1 MVVAMQKSFDF
12 DVAVHIL
19 STFTTRQYGDT
30 PMMKSFEEFQ
40 TFGKDG
46 FEAYV
51 ASSTAVTKGMQ
62 AIAQET
68 AEFSRKSLEKGT
80 AAFEKLSA
88 AKSVEKA
95 LEAQQAF
102 AKESYDAFVAQ
113 MTKMN
118 ELYVSTAKEAFKPF
132 EASMAAFGV
141 KAPK

>member
-1 MVVAMQKSFDF
+1 
-12 DVAVHIL
+12 
-19 STFTTRQYGDT
+19 
-30 PMMKSFEEFQ
+30 MMKSFEEIQ

-68 AEFSRKSLEKGT
+68 AEFSRKSFEKGT
-80 AAFEKLSA
+80 AAFEKLTA

-95 LEAQQAF
+95 LEAQQAL
-102 AKESYDAFVAQ
+102 AKESYDAFIAQ

-118 ELYVSTAKEAFKPF
+118 ELYVNTAKEAFKPF
-132 EASMAAFGV
+132 EASLAAVGV

>member
-1 MVVAMQKSFDF
+1 
-12 DVAVHIL
+12 
-19 STFTTRQYGDT
+19 
-30 PMMKSFEEFQ
+30 MMKSFEEFQ

-46 FEAYV
+46 LEAYV
-51 ASSTAVTKGMQ
+51 ASSTALTKGIQ

-68 AEFSRKSLEKGT
+68 ADFSRKSFEKGT
-80 AAFEKLSA
+80 AAFEKLTA

-102 AKESYDAFVAQ
+102 AKESYEAFVSQ

-132 EASMAAFGV
+132 EASLAAFGV

>member
-1 MVVAMQKSFDF
+1 
-12 DVAVHIL
+12 
-19 STFTTRQYGDT
+19 
-30 PMMKSFEEFQ
+30 MMKSFEEIQ

-68 AEFSRKSLEKGT
+68 AEFSRKSFEKGT
-80 AAFEKLSA
+80 AAFEKLTA

-102 AKESYDAFVAQ
+102 AKESYDAFIAQ

-118 ELYVSTAKEAFKPF
+118 ELYVNTAKEAFKPF
-132 EASMAAFGV
+132 EASLAAAGV

>member
-1 MVVAMQKSFDF
+1 
-12 DVAVHIL
+12 
-19 STFTTRQYGDT
+19 
-30 PMMKSFEEFQ
+30 MMKSFEEIQ

-68 AEFSRKSLEKGT
+68 AEFSRKSFEKGT
-80 AAFEKLSA
+80 AAFEKLTA

-118 ELYVSTAKEAFKPF
+118 ELYVNTAKEAFKPF
-132 EASMAAFGV
+132 EASLAAVGV

>member
-1 MVVAMQKSFDF
+1 
-12 DVAVHIL
+12 
-19 STFTTRQYGDT
+19 
-30 PMMKSFEEFQ
+30 MMKSFEEIQ

-68 AEFSRKSLEKGT
+68 AEFSRKSFEKGT
-80 AAFEKLSA
+80 AAFEKLTA

-102 AKESYDAFVAQ
+102 AKESYDAFIAQ

-118 ELYVSTAKEAFKPF
+118 ELYVNTAKEAFKPF
-132 EASMAAFGV
+132 EASLAAVGV

>member
-1 MVVAMQKSFDF
+1 
-12 DVAVHIL
+12 
-19 STFTTRQYGDT
+19 
-30 PMMKSFEEFQ
+30 MMKSFEEFQ

-51 ASSTAVTKGMQ
+51 ASSTALTKGMQ

-68 AEFSRKSLEKGT
+68 AEFSRKSMEKGT
-80 AAFEKLSA
+80 AAFEKMTA

-95 LEAQQAF
+95 IEAQQAF
-102 AKESYDAFVAQ
+102 AKESYDAVVAQ

-118 ELYVSTAKEAFKPF
+118 ELYINTAKEAYKPF
-132 EASMAAFGV
+132 EASLAAFGV